1 MKLLKGEAP
10 VIIEEIL
17 PFFTFYKKYT
27 NKPFMIDDGIDIT
40 EIKFLKYEK
49 FNINQNINILVH
61 KHILKDEKTTISISD
76 NLVKN
81 WHISNFKEKYFIEI
95 LSEDVVDRETFVRL
109 PIVLTPTESNLTIL
123 KKYFCK
129 NDVDS
134 ITLAIEAKNLLN
146 GGL

>member
-134 ITLAIEAKNLLN
+134 ITYTI
-146 GGL
+146 